1 MSRGKYQVI
10 IGSVTAI
17 GVGIGPLVG
26 GALSE
31 KAGWRVSVASKIF
44 TPASH
49 KPGIS
54 GVFGLALQ

>member
-1 MSRGKYQVI
+1 MI